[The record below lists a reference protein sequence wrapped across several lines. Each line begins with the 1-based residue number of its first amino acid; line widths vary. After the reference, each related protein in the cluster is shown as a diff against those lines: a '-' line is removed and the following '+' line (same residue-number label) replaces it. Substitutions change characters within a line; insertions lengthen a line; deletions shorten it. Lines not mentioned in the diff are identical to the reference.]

1 MPELILGNSAME
13 KLKKK
18 LTPGMRGYMNLS
30 RTGKSPGAR
39 ASVKMPMSKQRSTI
53 IHPAAIKL
61 MTHTASAG
69 GLVFPNV

>member
-1 MPELILGNSAME
+1 MPELFLGNSAME

-18 LTPGMRGYMNLS
+18 LTPGMRGIMNLS

-39 ASVKMPMSKQRSTI
+39 ASVKMSKTRSTI
-53 IHPAAIKL
+53 INPAAIKL
-61 MTHTASAG
+61 MTQTASAG

>member
-1 MPELILGNSAME
+1 MPELTLGNSAME

-18 LTPGMRGYMNLS
+18 LTPGMRGTINLS

-39 ASVKMPMSKQRSTI
+39 ASVKVTKQQSTI
-53 IHPAAIKL
+53 INSAAIKL